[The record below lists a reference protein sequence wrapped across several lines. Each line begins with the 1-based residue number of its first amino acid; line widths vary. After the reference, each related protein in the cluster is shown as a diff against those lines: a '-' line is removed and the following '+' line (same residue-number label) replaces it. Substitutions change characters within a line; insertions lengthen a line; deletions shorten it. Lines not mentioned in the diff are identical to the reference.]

1 MYWIYFVSFH
11 FCTKDI
17 ILILNHLLLEHRA
30 HAIACCLLPT
40 SILCLNEKQGR
51 LFQYIWLFCTFLLTI
66 NSFHFFH
73 LKSGAHEKLVN
84 SIWMWGKDSNIQYR
98 NINNERATYFGILI
112 RNDQPQS
119 SWPFGCCEVIVE
131 SSSVATIWM
140 YFFFLWHKIRCWA
153 LIFFI
158 EKHLSTDQ
166 TIIMEYIKFQFQPWF
181 SVEFEISS
189 TDISVCLNH
198 LSSLIWWQ
206 CEKRFAWW
214 EQIFAH

>member
-1 MYWIYFVSFH
+1 MLPFSIFQRHSFFKRARARSLARRLHSSNTWCFFPTQFQMYWIYFVSFH

-140 YFFFLWHKIRCWA
+140 FFFSSGTKSAAEL
-153 LIFFI
+153 L
-158 EKHLSTDQ
+158 
-166 TIIMEYIKFQFQPWF
+166 F
-181 SVEFEISS
+181 SVSKS
-189 TDISVCLNH
+189 
-198 LSSLIWWQ
+198 
-206 CEKRFAWW
+206 
-214 EQIFAH
+214 IFRLTKPL

>member
-1 MYWIYFVSFH
+1 MLPFSIFQRHSFFKRARARSLARRLHSSNTWCFFPTQFQMYWIYFVSFH

-119 SWPFGCCEVIVE
+119 SWPFGWFCSNCRIVFC
-131 SSSVATIWM
+131 SNNMNV
-140 YFFFLWHKIRCWA
+140 FFFPLA
-153 LIFFI
+153 QNPL
-158 EKHLSTDQ
+158 
-166 TIIMEYIKFQFQPWF
+166 
-181 SVEFEISS
+181 
-189 TDISVCLNH
+189 
-198 LSSLIWWQ
+198 LSSCFLYRKASFDWPNHYNGI
-206 CEKRFAWW
+206 
-214 EQIFAH
+214 H

>member
-1 MYWIYFVSFH
+1 MLFPYTIPNVLNIFRIVPFLHQRHNPHFKSFVIRTSSTCNCLLFAS
-11 FCTKDI
+11 DEYS
-17 ILILNHLLLEHRA
+17 LLEW
-30 HAIACCLLPT
+30 
-40 SILCLNEKQGR
+40 KQGR

-140 YFFFLWHKIRCWA
+140 YFFFFWHKIRCWA
-153 LIFFI
+153 LVFCI
-158 EKHLSTDQ
+158 EWHLSTDQ
-166 TIIMEYIKFQFQPWF
+166 TVIMEYIKFQFQPWF

-189 TDISVCLNH
+189 ADISVCLNH
-198 LSSLIWWQ
+198 LSSLI
-206 CEKRFAWW
+206 
-214 EQIFAH
+214 